1 MPAPIQITADH
12 IDLGPRVVQT
22 QAITGSPAAA
32 AETIVATLPAFGDI
46 AASLGVWIS
55 GTIAFT
61 VGTNGTAITLRVRR
75 TNVAG
80 TVVLTT
86 GALTATAA
94 TLIAP
99 GFNAFDPITV
109 AGLTLPGQVYVVT
122 LQVTAGSAASTVSAA
137 SVVALCV

>member
-1 MPAPIQITADH
+1 MPAPISLSGDRV
-12 IDLGPRVVQT
+12 DLSPRVVQT

-32 AETIVATLPAFGDI
+32 AETIVATLPALGDI
-46 AASLGVWIS
+46 AAQLGVWLS
-55 GTIAFT
+55 GSIAFT
-61 VGTNGTAITLRVRR
+61 VGTSGTAFTLRVRR

-80 TVVLTT
+80 TVVFTT

-94 TLIAP
+94 NLVAP

-137 SVVALCV
+137 SVVAVCI